1 VNVGALHRREDGRLL
16 ASLIRVVEDVDVAE
30 EARQEACAA
39 VLAPGPAQGPPQH
52 PVAGLLATA
61 EDKRDERAALVA
73 PEEATPV
80 PREAVRRIFPC
91 GHPAL
96 APETRVARTR
106 RPIWGL
112 ATEASGRAFL
122 VPAPPLAPRLVG
134 AKAKITGA
142 GIPTDVPGADALA
155 ERLAPGLAVV
165 SLVVNE
171 GAAASFGADLGRAE
185 LGGEARRRG
194 RLRGELLP
202 AEGEPTGLLALM
214 LLHDARRATRT
225 DDEGARVR
233 LEEQDRARGD
243 RAPLAEGA
251 ALVAPARRG
260 RPLGAYAVQAAIA
273 ALHAPAPS
281 ARETDGSQIAA
292 LYGVLAGMHPSP
304 VVELNRAVG
313 VAMAD
318 GAEQGLARLD
328 TIHPPGYYLLPA
340 AGADLWRRLGRLA
353 DAAERRFLERRLAE
367 VTHPTP

>member
-1 VNVGALHRREDGRLL
+1 VHVGALHRREDGRLL
-16 ASLIRVVEDVDVAE
+16 ASLIRVVKDVDVAE
-30 EARQEACAA
+30 DARQ
-39 VLAPGPAQGPPQH
+39 GPAQH

-61 EDKRDERAALVA
+61 RHKVSAQRRRRALAEDKRDERAAPVA
-73 PEEATPV
+73 PEEATPG

-96 APETRVARTR
+96 APETRVALTR
-106 RPIWGL
+106 RTIWGL
-112 ATEASGRAFL
+112 ATEASARAFL

-142 GIPTDVPGADALA
+142 GIPTDVPGDDALA
-155 ERLAPGLAVV
+155 ERLDPGLAVV

-171 GAAASFGADLGRAE
+171 DAAASFGADLRRAE
-185 LGGEARRRG
+185 LGGEA
-194 RLRGELLP
+194 
-202 AEGEPTGLLALM
+202 M
-214 LLHDARRATRT
+214 
-225 DDEGARVR
+225 
-233 LEEQDRARGD
+233 
-243 RAPLAEGA
+243 
-251 ALVAPARRG
+251 RRG

-304 VVELNRAVG
+304 VVELNRAVA

-318 GAEQGLARLD
+318 GVEQGLARLD

-353 DAAERRFLERRLAE
+353 DEAERRFLERRLAE